1 MCLSYLKRV
10 ASGHKY
16 ETGLEGWALYA
27 ALAMGAV
34 STVAQY
40 NASQAQAEAAKKAAK
55 DNYDNQRNALQE
67 QANQIADAAQN
78 EQNER
83 YRMQMI
89 DEGKIRTAS
98 GEAGVVGLS
107 LDRLINDADFQAQ
120 MDMQSIQ
127 ENKANKIKQN
137 DLEGRAA
144 ASRYSS
150 AVNQAES
157 GRMTETQTGLQIAS
171 GAASTYMLSK
181 SGAASTYMRS
191 KSK

>member
-16 ETGLEGWALYA
+16 ETGMESFALYA

-34 STVAQY
+34 STVAQF
-40 NASQAQAEAAKKAAK
+40 NASQAQAAAAKKAAK
-55 DNYDNQRNALQE
+55 DNYDNQKNALQE

-83 YRMQMI
+83 YRMEMI

-98 GEAGVVGLS
+98 GEAGVAGLS
-107 LDRLINDADFQAQ
+107 LDRLINDAEFQSQ

-127 ENKANKIKQN
+127 ENKVNKIKQN

-144 ASRYSS
+144 TSRYSS

-157 GRMTETQTGLQIAS
+157 GRMTETQAGLQIAS
-171 GAASTYMLSK
+171 GAASTYM
-181 SGAASTYMRS
+181 RS